1 VHNILG
7 FKTSQHGLDCG
18 GAALSIEATI
28 KQVIHSTKAT
38 MAIDRID
45 LDLLLA
51 IHHEGSLAAAAQR
64 LDIAAPAASKRLA
77 TLEARLKTRLVH
89 RTTRRLQLTGE
100 GETFVAHAQPLA
112 EGFAQLEQAL
122 AERSREPRGRLR
134 VLSSPGFGRV
144 QLAPVLAAFQQ
155 AHAGLTIELH
165 LAERLP
171 DLTDGRFD
179 MAVWLFTPPEG
190 NLIVRRLAPN
200 RRVVVASP
208 AYLARRGLPL
218 RPEELAKH
226 DCLVV
231 HEHRDRPALWQLQPV
246 NAKASM
252 REALTVRVSG
262 PLLCNHGEVVRE
274 WALAGHGLMLRSLWD
289 VHALLAT
296 GQLVHVLPAWAVLD
310 ADVQLLLPPRPTRL
324 AAPRRVQLLQEH
336 LVKSFMKVP
345 WSPGATRAP
354 PKPRPPP

>member
-1 VHNILG
+1 
-7 FKTSQHGLDCG
+7 
-18 GAALSIEATI
+18 
-28 KQVIHSTKAT
+28 
-38 MAIDRID
+38 MAIDRFD

-51 IHHEGSLAAAAQR
+51 IHTEGSLAAAAQR

-77 TLEARLKTRLVH
+77 ALEARLHTRLVH

-100 GETFVAHAQPLA
+100 GETFVAHALPLV

-122 AERSREPRGRLR
+122 AEGSREPRGRLR

-144 QLAPVLAAFQQ
+144 QLAPVLAAFQTT
-155 AHAGLTIELH
+155 HPGLTIELH

-179 MAVWLFTPPEG
+179 LAVWLFTPPEG

-208 AYLARRGLPL
+208 EYLALRGAPE
-218 RPEELAKH
+218 RPEDLANH

-231 HEHRDRPALWQLQPV
+231 HEHGDRPALWRLQS
-246 NAKASM
+246 AHETA
-252 REALTVRVSG
+252 TVRVAG
-262 PLLCNHGEVVRE
+262 PLLCNHGEVVRA
-274 WALAGHGLMLRSLWD
+274 WALAGHGVMLRSLWD
-289 VHALLAT
+289 VHEPLAA
-296 GQLVHVLPAWAVLD
+296 GRLVHLLPQWAVLD

-324 AAPRRVQLLQEH
+324 ATPRRVQLLQEH
-336 LVKSFMKVP
+336 LVRSFTKVP
-345 WSPGATRAP
+345 WSLGATRAL
-354 PKPRPPP
+354 PKPRPRP